1 MDEVNMTCFSENTPK
16 LQFKSQ
22 KPKEESNAENQI
34 DSTSREMGVSFNP
47 NIKDYL
53 TFRYT

>member
-1 MDEVNMTCFSENTPK
+1 MDEVNTRRFSENTPQ